1 MPTISAP
8 GIGSG
13 LDVNSIVDQLMALE
27 QIPIQ
32 NLQSKEAGF
41 LTQISAYGALRGS
54 LASFQSTVDKLN
66 GFSGIG
72 LFSASSADEA
82 VFTVNADNDAA
93 AGSYDIIVQALAESH
108 KMGSASFADSDTTT
122 IGNAGDT
129 MTLAVGTQ
137 SFNVDIGGKTL
148 SQIEQAINEAT
159 DNTGI
164 SAGIIQENSGSFYL
178 TLTSD
183 ETGVENAMS
192 VSFADSGNN
201 PIADPLTMVQT
212 RAAADAQLLVD
223 NTYTITRSSNSISDA
238 IQGVTLE
245 LLATSVDAVALNVD
259 KDLGAVQTT
268 VQSFVDAYN
277 SLRDTLST
285 LGSGELSGDGTLRM
299 MEQQISS
306 VLGSKSDVEGTFKY
320 ASNIGISFQR
330 DGSLQLDTAVLTE
343 ALESD
348 FSSVTKLFS
357 DDDQGLAFRLDVLV
371 ENLLDPDGLID
382 AREDG
387 LDARVKNVQDQRES
401 LEFRLAK
408 TEARF
413 RAQFAGLDTL
423 MVRLSAT
430 SDFLTQQL
438 QGLQDLASYRNNN

>member
-72 LFSASSADEA
+72 LFSANSADEA
-82 VFTVNADNDAA
+82 VFTANAGNDAA
-93 AGSYDIIVQALAESH
+93 AGSYDIVVQALAESH

-122 IGNAGDT
+122 IGSAGDT
-129 MTLAVGTQ
+129 MTLAIGTQ
-137 SFNVDIGGKTL
+137 SFDVDIGGKTL

-223 NTYTITRSSNSISDA
+223 N
-238 IQGVTLE
+238 
-245 LLATSVDAVALNVD
+245 
-259 KDLGAVQTT
+259 
-268 VQSFVDAYN
+268 
-277 SLRDTLST
+277 
-285 LGSGELSGDGTLRM
+285 
-299 MEQQISS
+299 
-306 VLGSKSDVEGTFKY
+306 
-320 ASNIGISFQR
+320 
-330 DGSLQLDTAVLTE
+330 
-343 ALESD
+343 
-348 FSSVTKLFS
+348 
-357 DDDQGLAFRLDVLV
+357 
-371 ENLLDPDGLID
+371 
-382 AREDG
+382 
-387 LDARVKNVQDQRES
+387 
-401 LEFRLAK
+401 
-408 TEARF
+408 
-413 RAQFAGLDTL
+413 
-423 MVRLSAT
+423 
-430 SDFLTQQL
+430 
-438 QGLQDLASYRNNN
+438 SY

>member
-13 LDVNSIVDQLMALE
+13 LDVNSIVDQLMTLE

-93 AGSYDIIVQALAESH
+93 AGSYDIVVQALAESH

-129 MTLAVGTQ
+129 MTLAIGTQ

-183 ETGVENAMS
+183 ETGLENAMS
-192 VSFADSGNN
+192 VSFADSDNN

-223 NTYTITRSSNSISDA
+223 NSYTITRSSNSISDA

-306 VLGSKSDVEGTFKY
+306 VLGSKSDVDGTFKY
-320 ASNIGISFQR
+320 ASSIGISFQR

>member
-13 LDVNSIVDQLMALE
+13 LDVNSIVDQLMSLE

-93 AGSYDIIVQALAESH
+93 AGSYDIVVQTLAESH

-129 MTLAVGTQ
+129 MTLAIGTQ

-192 VSFADSGNN
+192 VSFADSGDN

-223 NTYTITRSSNSISDA
+223 NSYTITRSSNSISDA

-245 LLATSVDAVALNVD
+245 LLATSVDEVALNVD

-306 VLGSKSDVEGTFKY
+306 VLGSKSDVDGAFKY
-320 ASNIGISFQR
+320 ASSIGISFQR
-330 DGSLQLDTAVLTE
+330 DGSLKLDTAVLTE

-371 ENLLDPDGLID
+371 ENMLDPDGLID

>member
-201 PIADPLTMVQT
+201 PIADPLSMVQT

-223 NTYTITRSSNSISDA
+223 NSYTITRSSNSISDA

-306 VLGSKSDVEGTFKY
+306 VLGSKSDVEGAFKY
-320 ASNIGISFQR
+320 ASSIGISFQR

-357 DDDQGLAFRLDVLV
+357 DDDQGLAFRLDALV

-387 LDARVKNVQDQRES
+387 LDARVKSVQDQRES

>member
-13 LDVNSIVDQLMALE
+13 LDVNSIVDQLMTLE

-82 VFTVNADNDAA
+82 VFTVNAGNDAA
-93 AGSYDIIVQALAESH
+93 AGSYDIVVQALAESH

-122 IGNAGDT
+122 IGSAGDT
-129 MTLAVGTQ
+129 MTLAIGTQ

-183 ETGVENAMS
+183 ETGLENAMS
-192 VSFADSGNN
+192 VSFTDSGNN

-223 NTYTITRSSNSISDA
+223 NSYTITRSSNSISDA

-306 VLGSKSDVEGTFKY
+306 VLGSKSDVDGTFKY
-320 ASNIGISFQR
+320 ASSIGISFQR
-330 DGSLQLDTAVLTE
+330 DGSLQLDAAVLTE

>member
-13 LDVNSIVDQLMALE
+13 LDVNSIVDQLMSLE

-93 AGSYDIIVQALAESH
+93 AGSYDIVVQALAESH

-223 NTYTITRSSNSISDA
+223 NSYTITRSSNSISDA

-285 LGSGELSGDGTLRM
+285 LGRGELSGDGTLRM

-306 VLGSKSDVEGTFKY
+306 VLGSKSDVDGTFKY
-320 ASNIGISFQR
+320 ASSIGISFQR

>member
-13 LDVNSIVDQLMALE
+13 LDVNSIVDQLMTLE

-93 AGSYDIIVQALAESH
+93 AGSYDIVVQALAESH

-122 IGNAGDT
+122 IGSAGDT
-129 MTLAVGTQ
+129 MTLAIGTQ
-137 SFNVDIGGKTL
+137 SFDVDIGGKTL

-183 ETGVENAMS
+183 ETGLENAMS
-192 VSFADSGNN
+192 VSFADSGSN

-223 NTYTITRSSNSISDA
+223 NSYTITRSSNSISDA

-306 VLGSKSDVEGTFKY
+306 VLGSKSDVDGTFKY

>member
-13 LDVNSIVDQLMALE
+13 LDVNSIVEQLMSLE

-93 AGSYDIIVQALAESH
+93 AGSYDIVVQALAESH

-122 IGNAGDT
+122 IGSAGDT
-129 MTLAVGTQ
+129 MTLGIGTQ

-159 DNTGI
+159 DNTGV

-183 ETGVENAMS
+183 ETGLENAMS

-201 PIADPLTMVQT
+201 PIADPLSMVQT

-223 NTYTITRSSNSISDA
+223 NSYTITRSSNSISDA

-245 LLATSVDAVALNVD
+245 LLATSVDEVALNVD

-306 VLGSKSDVEGTFKY
+306 ALGSKSDVEGTFKY
-320 ASNIGISFQR
+320 ASSIGISFQR

-371 ENLLDPDGLID
+371 ENMLDPDGLID

>member
-32 NLQSKEAGF
+32 KLQSKEADF

-54 LASFQSTVDKLN
+54 LSSFQSTVDKLN

-93 AGSYDIIVQALAESH
+93 AGSYDIVVQALAESH

-183 ETGVENAMS
+183 ETGVENAMT
-192 VSFADSGNN
+192 VSFADSGDN

-223 NTYTITRSSNSISDA
+223 NSYTITRSSNSISDA

-245 LLATSVDAVALNVD
+245 LLATSADEVALNVD

-285 LGSGELSGDGTLRM
+285 TW
-299 MEQQISS
+299 QW
-306 VLGSKSDVEGTFKY
+306 
-320 ASNIGISFQR
+320 
-330 DGSLQLDTAVLTE
+330 
-343 ALESD
+343 
-348 FSSVTKLFS
+348 
-357 DDDQGLAFRLDVLV
+357 
-371 ENLLDPDGLID
+371 
-382 AREDG
+382 
-387 LDARVKNVQDQRES
+387 
-401 LEFRLAK
+401 
-408 TEARF
+408 
-413 RAQFAGLDTL
+413 
-423 MVRLSAT
+423 
-430 SDFLTQQL
+430 
-438 QGLQDLASYRNNN
+438 